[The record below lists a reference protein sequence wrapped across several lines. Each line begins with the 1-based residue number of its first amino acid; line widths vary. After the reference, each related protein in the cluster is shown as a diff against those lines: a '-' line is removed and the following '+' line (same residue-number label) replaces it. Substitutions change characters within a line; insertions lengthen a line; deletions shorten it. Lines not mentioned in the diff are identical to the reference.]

1 VTTTAE
7 SPVIDCSEH
16 HDLLNEL
23 RATLPSVPRRDLKA
37 YFAAALE
44 ASKRLPADLV
54 RRLTDFRDNGNED
67 GYLLLR
73 GLPREADLPETPNST
88 PAPVD
93 RPLLASEAWL
103 ALVGRVLGLPT
114 GYHELRFGTVYHDI
128 YPSPGAHYLS
138 SETSETLLEFHTEM
152 AYHQHQPQYVMLA
165 CSRSDHENKAATLV
179 ASIRRAIQLI
189 DEKTKSRLMDRPI
202 PCNVDVSFRGD
213 DPELKKGPPARVC
226 VLSGDPEDPM
236 LGYDRELLAPD
247 NAEDEQAL
255 SVLSKALDEVTKP
268 VKLSPGD
275 LLIVDNYRT
284 THARTPFKPR
294 WDGRDRWLHRMYIRV
309 PERMSGTG
317 EAGDVV
323 KFVPR

>member
-1 VTTTAE
+1 MTTTAE

-114 GYHELRFGTVYHDI
+114 GYHDCVSA
-128 YPSPGAHYLS
+128 PSTT
-138 SETSETLLEFHTEM
+138 TSALTGCALPVVGDLETLLEFHTEM

-165 CSRSDHENKAATLV
+165 VPGPTTRTGGDPGRLV
-179 ASIRRAIQLI
+179 RRAIQLI
-189 DEKTKSRLMDRPI
+189 DEDKVP
-202 PCNVDVSFRGD
+202 
-213 DPELKKGPPARVC
+213 
-226 VLSGDPEDPM
+226 
-236 LGYDRELLAPD
+236 
-247 NAEDEQAL
+247 
-255 SVLSKALDEVTKP
+255 LD
-268 VKLSPGD
+268 G
-275 LLIVDNYRT
+275 
-284 THARTPFKPR
+284 
-294 WDGRDRWLHRMYIRV
+294 
-309 PERMSGTG
+309 
-317 EAGDVV
+317 
-323 KFVPR
+323 